1 MDTKTLIKNLRTF
14 FSKENKIEKKYTK
27 VWLNGSNTGT
37 GAYIVNVQYDNPIA
51 WDKKFEEQEKLK
63 KLILEKIEGSAERVR
78 DVGIHYFEEG
88 YYRCRKRDILVYDE
102 LYDPHLNY
110 YSF

>member
-27 VWLNGSNTGT
+27 VWLFSGFGQSKNYT
-37 GAYIVNVQYDNPIA
+37 VHVQYDNPIA
-51 WDKKFEEQEKLK
+51 SEHAEKSKLEKL
-63 KLILEKIEGSAERVR
+63 IREKIEGLSIRVR
-78 DVGIHYFEEG
+78 GVAVHYFEDG
-88 YYRCRKRDILVYDE
+88 YYRCRKEDILVYDD